1 MAPSR
6 TSKTTS
12 ALVTPFDAYAAGT
25 STNPQNDAH
34 AHLRRFPFDNT
45 LRTAVTPAEIKS
57 AEERLSTVKCQWDYK
72 NYIKAHA
79 SATGDFYDMPYNFRY
94 YSRIQVANGSTEGD
108 IQWIQER
115 IRLCEDQIRNLGH
128 DLVSLQNQEE
138 TLKFRLERGKK
149 VINDE
154 IKAVQEAIKDG
165 QLVYREM
172 DEKELVKNAYKK
184 GIPIPHFKNIRHLSQ
199 PELVEHKHSFC
210 SRCRTK
216 GHLPTHHRDV
226 KCPYCRITAP
236 GHFPANCSK
245 WQEASSLLES
255 IPAAAAAVSTQPT
268 TDTTSPVLPSPN
280 IERTRHRK
288 NKKSAQKKAKK
299 NSGWSRPEG
308 HQSYFSDDHFGEWN
322 D

>member
-6 TSKTTS
+6 TSKTTA
-12 ALVTPFDAYAAGT
+12 ALITPFDTHAAGSST
-25 STNPQNDAH
+25 SQNDAH

-45 LRTAVTPAEIKS
+45 LRTAVTPAEIKT

-149 VINDE
+149 VINDK
-154 IKAVQEAIKDG
+154 IKVVQEAIKDG

-172 DEKELVKNAYKK
+172 DERELVKNAYKK
-184 GIPIPHFKNIRHLSQ
+184 
-199 PELVEHKHSFC
+199 
-210 SRCRTK
+210 
-216 GHLPTHHRDV
+216 
-226 KCPYCRITAP
+226 

-255 IPAAAAAVSTQPT
+255 IPAAAAAAISTQPAS
-268 TDTTSPVLPSPN
+268 DPSPSILPSPN
-280 IERTRHRK
+280 VERTRHRK

-299 NSGWSRPEG
+299 VTWGVGRTKPWGSWNTAPESSSWSRPEG
-308 HQSYFSDDHFGEWN
+308 HQSHFEN
-322 D
+322 DPYYGWTD